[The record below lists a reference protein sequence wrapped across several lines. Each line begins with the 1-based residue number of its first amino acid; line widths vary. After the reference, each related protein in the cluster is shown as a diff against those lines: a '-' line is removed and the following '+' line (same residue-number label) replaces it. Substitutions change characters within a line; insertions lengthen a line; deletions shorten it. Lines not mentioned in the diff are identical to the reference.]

1 MSFSEDG
8 SCTERQSRLHYSSGG
23 LDPSGNDGLLPA
35 ISGRRRTFRNRP
47 FDAAPM
53 AFAGVVN
60 PPGLTCAPY
69 LSLVVRGGS
78 ASSGERTPAPPTFS
92 TCV

>member
-8 SCTERQSRLHYSSGG
+8 CTERRSRLHYSSGG

-53 AFAGVVN
+53 AFAQ
-60 PPGLTCAPY
+60 
-69 LSLVVRGGS
+69 GS
-78 ASSGERTPAPPTFS
+78 ESARIDLRCPTS
-92 TCV
+92 H

>member
-8 SCTERQSRLHYSSGG
+8 CTERQVDCTIAAEG

-53 AFAGVVN
+53 AFAQG
-60 PPGLTCAPY
+60 
-69 LSLVVRGGS
+69 
-78 ASSGERTPAPPTFS
+78 
-92 TCV
+92 

>member
-8 SCTERQSRLHYSSGG
+8 CTERRSRLHYSSGG

-35 ISGRRRTFRNRP
+35 ISGRREDFP
-47 FDAAPM
+47 QPAVPM
-53 AFAGVVN
+53 RHRWPSRRVVN
-60 PPGLTCAPY
+60 PPGLTCAA
-69 LSLVVRGGS
+69 LTSEGGS

>member
-1 MSFSEDG
+1 MSFPK
-8 SCTERQSRLHYSSGG
+8 TAALNVRSRLHYSSGG

-53 AFAGVVN
+53 AFAQG
-60 PPGLTCAPY
+60 
-69 LSLVVRGGS
+69 
-78 ASSGERTPAPPTFS
+78 
-92 TCV
+92 

>member
-8 SCTERQSRLHYSSGG
+8 CTERRSRLHYSSGG

-35 ISGRRRTFRNRP
+35 ISGRGRTFRNRP

-53 AFAGVVN
+53 AFAQG
-60 PPGLTCAPY
+60 
-69 LSLVVRGGS
+69 
-78 ASSGERTPAPPTFS
+78 
-92 TCV
+92 